1 MANSTIG
8 TVLPLIITFILLVVV
23 AVVGF
28 IAYQIACDVA
38 DKTSKKME
46 KKNVSFSKDGL
57 KVGVKEV
64 SAEQV
69 GDSTQKYVQ
78 FAYPTVELF
87 GSLHNSVLMKA
98 WNASEWPAY
107 QSKMGWGA
115 ASPAT
120 TPTTSTDKR
129 KP

>member
-1 MANSTIG
+1 MPL
-8 TVLPLIITFILLVVV
+8 VLTFILLVVV

-46 KKNVSFSKDGL
+46 QKNVSFSKDGM

-69 GDSTQKYVQ
+69 GDSTQKYVYNICTYYGVEAL
-78 FAYPTVELF
+78 AYR
-87 GSLHNSVLMKA
+87 NI
-98 WNASEWPAY
+98 AS
-107 QSKMGWGA
+107 S
-115 ASPAT
+115 
-120 TPTTSTDKR
+120 
-129 KP
+129 

>member
-1 MANSTIG
+1 MAKSALGSI
-8 TVLPLIITFILLVVV
+8 LPLVITFILLAVV

-28 IAYQIACDVA
+28 VAYQIACDVA

-69 GDSTQKYVQ
+69 GDSTQKY
-78 FAYPTVELF
+78 ARLATSPCSST
-87 GSLHNSVLMKA
+87 N
-98 WNASEWPAY
+98 NT
-107 QSKMGWGA
+107 A
-115 ASPAT
+115 AS
-120 TPTTSTDKR
+120 S
-129 KP
+129 